1 MGINAYGLFS
11 QMQSDTVYSGR
22 SYELRRQL
30 DVRKEQLDTLNS
42 RDTLSTDQLKKRD
55 QLQSAV
61 NHLQSSLSKYESGS
75 GPDGKA
81 NSVTYKNPGHYDGNA
96 TTPQDTYLKGFFVD
110 IRL

>member
-1 MGINAYGLFS
+1 MGIDTYGLFS
-11 QMQSDTVYSGR
+11 RMQSDTAYSGR
-22 SYELRRQL
+22 SYELRHQL
-30 DVRKEQLDTLNS
+30 EVRKEQLDTLNS
-42 RDTLSTDQLKKRD
+42 KESLSSEQLKKRN

-61 NHLQSSLSKYESGS
+61 NHLQNSLNKFES

-81 NSVTYKNPGHYDGNA
+81 TSVTYKNPGHYDGTV